1 MRRLIPL
8 LTSIAL
14 ASTGCAHTTQ
24 PAAAPVTTT
33 AAQVPSAQADV
44 SAKASTS
51 PPAKDDKGAKDEKQA
66 KDDKP
71 AKDEGMWREWGWISV
86 GVGATAAVVALGT
99 SYVMLH
105 YNSIRN
111 SNCNDAKVCSQS
123 GSDANYEIRD
133 IAAVNV
139 TTWAIAAVGLGVG
152 AFLVLTH
159 PRKDGSGTTVGVSPN
174 GSGGSFTL
182 RSTF

>member
-8 LTSIAL
+8 FTSIAL

-33 AAQVPSAQADV
+33 AAQVPSAQADASATQV
-44 SAKASTS
+44 PSAQADASAKATMS
-51 PPAKDDKGAKDEKQA
+51 PPVKDEKGAKDE
-66 KDDKP
+66 
-71 AKDEGMWREWGWISV
+71 GMGRDFGWISI
-86 GVGATAAVVALGT
+86 GIGATAAAVALGT

-123 GSDANYEIRD
+123 GFDANFEIRD

-159 PRKDGSGTTVGVSPN
+159 PKKDGSGTALGVGPN
-174 GSGGSFTL
+174 GSGGSVTL
-182 RSTF
+182 RSVF